1 LCLEGPPGIR
11 AALPNSGKIR
21 KLWLAAD
28 PGRNIMPQTAQ
39 QIEHILSIVDVRTD
53 GARPWDIHVHDERFF
68 ARVLRDGVLGL
79 GESYMDGWWDA
90 ERIDEL
96 FARIVTLDPSRV
108 PIPLGVKWQYLT
120 DRVFNRQRKSKAFR
134 IADRHYNLG
143 NDLFKAMLDRRM
155 TYSCAYWQDA
165 VTLDD
170 AQEAKLALIC
180 RKLDLEPGQTVLD
193 IGCGWGSFLKYAA
206 EKHDVRGVGITV
218 ASEQVQLGRELCA
231 GLPIELRVQDYRDV
245 TDTFDRVVSVGMLEH
260 VGPRNYRTFFEVVNR
275 CLSDNGLFLL
285 HTIGSHGR
293 SQHVDAWTAKYIFPD
308 HTLPAIREIGRAIER
323 LFVMEDWHNF
333 GAYYD
338 QTLLAWFANFDAAW
352 PRLRPA
358 YGDAFYRMWKYYL
371 QSCAGS
377 FRARRNNVWQIV
389 LAKRGVRGGYRWVR

>member
-1 LCLEGPPGIR
+1 MR
-11 AALPNSGKIR
+11 
-21 KLWLAAD
+21 
-28 PGRNIMPQTAQ
+28 
-39 QIEHILSIVDVRTD
+39 
-53 GARPWDIHVHDERFF
+53 VHDERFF
-68 ARVLRDGVLGL
+68 TRVLRDGVLGL
-79 GESYMDGWWDA
+79 GESYMDRWWDA

-96 FARIVTLDPSRV
+96 FARLATLDRSQV
-108 PIPLGVKWQYLT
+108 PIPLGLKWQYLS

-143 NDLFKAMLDRRM
+143 NDLFTAMLDRRM

-165 VTLDD
+165 TTLDA

-180 RKLDLEPGQTVLD
+180 RKLHLEPGQTVLD

-206 EKHDVRGVGITV
+206 EKYDVRGVGITV
-218 ASEQVQLGRELCA
+218 ASEQVKLGRELCA

-245 TDTFDRVVSVGMLEH
+245 TGTFDRVVSVGMFEH
-260 VGPRNYRTFFEVVNR
+260 VGPRNYQTFFETAHR
-275 CLSDNGLFLL
+275 CLEDDGLFLL
-285 HTIGSHGR
+285 HTIGSNGR
-293 SQHVDAWTAKYIFPD
+293 SQHADAWTAKYIFPD
-308 HTLPAIREIGRAIER
+308 HVIPSVREIGQAIER

-338 QTLLAWFANFDAAW
+338 PTVLAWFANFDTAW
-352 PRLRPA
+352 PQLRPA

-371 QSCAGS
+371 QSCGGS

-389 LAKRGVRGGYRWVR
+389 FTKRGVPGGYQSVRQVQAP